1 MAHQVS
7 LGDVTNVINHESDL
21 RHKRP
26 RAGSTE
32 TSLVEGRNV
41 AAGDHGIIMI

>member
-7 LGDVTNVINHESDL
+7 LGDVTNVINHENDL

-26 RAGSTE
+26 RAGSIE
-32 TSLVEGRNV
+32 ISLVEGRNV

>member
-7 LGDVTNVINHESDL
+7 LGDVTNVINHENDL

-32 TSLVEGRNV
+32 TSLVEGNI
-41 AAGDHGIIMI
+41 AAGNHGIIII

>member
-1 MAHQVS
+1 MTHQVS
-7 LGDVTNVINHESDL
+7 HGDVTNVINQESDL

-32 TSLVEGRNV
+32 TSLVEGNI
-41 AAGDHGIIMI
+41 AAGNHGIIII

>member
-1 MAHQVS
+1 MTHQVS
-7 LGDVTNVINHESDL
+7 HGDVTNVINQESDL

-32 TSLVEGRNV
+32 TSLVDGRNIGV
-41 AAGDHGIIMI
+41 GDHGIIMI

>member
-1 MAHQVS
+1 MAHQIS

-32 TSLVEGRNV
+32 TSLVEGRNID
-41 AAGDHGIIMI
+41 AGHHGIIMI